1 MSKLLDRYQIYLYAQ
16 KIKIPAIYWVA
27 IFFVFALII
36 GGSLFLVDNRI
47 GLLLFAVILD
57 LGVGVPVYLYNA
69 HVIKIE
75 RYWPD
80 ALRLVADT
88 MKAGASFD
96 FALREV
102 CSADFGPLS
111 FEINDMI
118 RRLEMG
124 ETMHQALDY
133 LALRID
139 SKIVRRTVTL
149 IQESLRTGAP
159 LADVLEEIAN
169 DTKYMFRIKKERK
182 TKTLL
187 QTIFIFAAGGV
198 IAPFIF
204 GLTTVITEFLTT
216 VATTSG
222 VANSQ
227 SIAMAASSQTTIFL
241 LLDIYILIEVIAASA
256 MISLMKNG
264 KLNDMFIYFPI
275 MITVAYTVYLLSQ
288 FALRAMLSGMI

>member
-1 MSKLLDRYQIYLYAQ
+1 
-16 KIKIPAIYWVA
+16 
-27 IFFVFALII
+27 VFALII